1 VLTNIL
7 SNAIKFT
14 PKRGQIDVYVSE
26 TPDDLQVCVC
36 DNGPGIPEREQP
48 RLFDRFYVVTDGRGL
63 SGVGLGLYIARQMIE
78 LHGGRIWVESQVGK
92 GSTFCFAVPKTT
104 AAAREGQ
111 E

>member
-7 SNAIKFT
+7 SNAINFT
-14 PKRGQIDVYVSE
+14 PKHGQIDVYVSE
-26 TPDDLQVCVC
+26 TPDDLQVCIY
-36 DNGPGIPEREQP
+36 DNGPGIPERDQA
-48 RLFDRFYVVTDGRGL
+48 RLFDRFYVVPDGRGL

-92 GSTFCFAVPKTT
+92 GSTFCFTLPKTT
-104 AAAREGQ
+104 AAGWERQ